1 MSYSIAEIANALSAK
16 YVGDGTLRVTNASEP
31 IDSDVN
37 SLALAMSEKY
47 CLDLSSGEA
56 RAAVLL
62 TGMSWKEFGLSA
74 AILID
79 RPRHAISKL
88 TEFFYKT
95 PGSNSGIHPTS
106 VIDKSTYVPKETS
119 IGAFVCIGSDVEI
132 GFGANIGSHVSIGN
146 HTKIGKNSIIG
157 NGVQIEE
164 GIIIGDNFRVQSG
177 SVIGSDGFSF
187 VTKDEADVEG
197 VRKNLG
203 KRDKLNEQT
212 WLRIYSLGSVKIGD
226 DVELGSNVS
235 IDRGTIRNTVI
246 GNRTKIDNLVHVG
259 HNVRIGN
266 DCLICGQVGIAGSS
280 EIGNRVIL
288 GGQCGV
294 NDNIFVGD
302 DVIAGGATK
311 IFTNAPKGR
320 VLLGYPGVKMETHI
334 EMQKALRRLPRFMKN
349 NSK

>member
-1 MSYSIAEIANALSAK
+1 M
-16 YVGDGTLRVTNASEP
+16 
-31 IDSDVN
+31 
-37 SLALAMSEKY
+37 
-47 CLDLSSGEA
+47 
-56 RAAVLL
+56 
-62 TGMSWKEFGLSA
+62 
-74 AILID
+74 
-79 RPRHAISKL
+79 
-88 TEFFYKT
+88 
-95 PGSNSGIHPTS
+95 
-106 VIDKSTYVPKETS
+106 
-119 IGAFVCIGSDVEI
+119 
-132 GFGANIGSHVSIGN
+132 
-146 HTKIGKNSIIG
+146 
-157 NGVQIEE
+157 
-164 GIIIGDNFRVQSG
+164 
-177 SVIGSDGFSF
+177 
-187 VTKDEADVEG
+187 TKDEADVEG

-203 KRDKLNEQT
+203 KRDTLNEQT

-235 IDRGTIRNTVI
+235 VDRGTIRNTVI
-246 GNRTKIDNLVHVG
+246 GNRTKIDNLVHIG
-259 HNVRIGN
+259 HNVRIGD

-349 NSK
+349 NAK

>member
-1 MSYSIAEIANALSAK
+1 M
-16 YVGDGTLRVTNASEP
+16 
-31 IDSDVN
+31 
-37 SLALAMSEKY
+37 
-47 CLDLSSGEA
+47 
-56 RAAVLL
+56 
-62 TGMSWKEFGLSA
+62 SA

-95 PGSNSGIHPTS
+95 PGSNEGIHPTS
-106 VIDKSTYVPKETS
+106 YIDQSARVKEGAS

-146 HTKIGKNSIIG
+146 HTKIGENSVIG
-157 NGVQIEE
+157 NGVKIEE
-164 GIIIGDNFRVQSG
+164 GVIIGENFRVQSG

-203 KRDKLNEQT
+203 KRDTLNEQT

-235 IDRGTIRNTVI
+235 VDRGTIRNTVI
-246 GNRTKIDNLVHVG
+246 GNRTKIDNLVHIG
-259 HNVRIGN
+259 HNVRIGD

-349 NSK
+349 NAK